1 MSYLWEGRWANALAA
16 AVLDALLVRPSR
28 RTLEAALAARAEVT
42 FPLLDFGMIP
52 SPFNNMFKLYYI

>member
-42 FPLLDFGMIP
+42 FPPLDFGIMSP
-52 SPFNNMFKLYYI
+52 SFNNMPKLYYM